1 VPVSCVT
8 LLVVDVGSGRPDG
21 APAAEEQDFDM
32 FAQSRQSFDQNMQ
45 SRYSSKFGVTVGYS
59 FLMYRTFRA

>member
-1 VPVSCVT
+1 MPVSCVT
-8 LLVVDVGSGRPDG
+8 PLVDVGSGRPDG

-45 SRYSSKFGVTVGYS
+45 SRYCSKLHVKVVLFFFEV
-59 FLMYRTFRA
+59 